1 MLGFHIIKN
10 MPKTRTYEECL
21 DEVESRGCT
30 AVQIFVSG
38 PRSKKMILINH
49 KELKKTAKEKDISL
63 YAHNSY
69 FGSPWSDNPATI
81 QFVKDQ
87 LDVCEKSGIKGFVI
101 HLPKKPLSVV
111 IDILPK
117 IVHSKVEILLEIPAV
132 KSDPNLSWETPHRIN
147 LLCKAIKKAK
157 IKNTFI
163 CVDTSHIFAC
173 GLDLTTKKQAKK
185 WLKDIKYPNMIHM
198 IHLNDSQVPLG
209 NNKDVHAQIHKGE
222 MWKGL
227 PPKKS
232 GMGPFIE
239 FGIDNDIPIILE
251 RAGLKNME
259 LDTEI
264 QIIKKNF
271 DI

>member
-10 MPKTRTYEECL
+10 LPKTRTYEECL
-21 DEVESRGCT
+21 EEVESRGCT
-30 AVQIFVSG
+30 SAQIFISG
-38 PRSKKMILINH
+38 PRSKKMILIDH
-49 KELKKTAKEKDISL
+49 KKLKKEAARKNISL

-69 FGSPWSDNPATI
+69 FGSPWSNNPDTI

-87 LDVCEKSGIKGFVI
+87 LDICYKSGVKGFVI
-101 HLPKKPLSVV
+101 HLPKKPLNVV

-117 IVHSKVEILLEIPAV
+117 IVHSHVEILLEIPAV
-132 KSDPNLSWETPHRIN
+132 KSDPNLSWETPERIN
-147 LLCKAIKKAK
+147 LLCKAIKAAK

-185 WLKDIKYPNMIHM
+185 WLKNIKYPNMIHM
-198 IHLNDSQVPLG
+198 IHLNDSQVTLG

-222 MWKGL
+222 MWKDL
-227 PPKKS
+227 KPNKS
-232 GMGPFIE
+232 GMAPFIS
-239 FGIDNDIPIILE
+239 FAIDKEIPIILE
-251 RAGLKNME
+251 RAGLKNIE
-259 LDTEI
+259 LDKEI
-264 QIIKKNF
+264 QIIKKHF